1 MEPGLS
7 AIMNQR
13 TYPTAPGHSRQHG
26 VVLVIALIVLVAMT
40 LVAIGTLRSVDTGN
54 LIAGNLGFKQ
64 ATLNSSDVA
73 VDTAYRWLVSNS
85 SGTTLTNDATA
96 NGYLSSV
103 PSAEPNWTD
112 ASDAIWNTAVCMN
125 NCTPDATY
133 GNTMRYVI
141 HRLCTQANTAYNGT
155 GANGQANQC
164 HMSTGSSDGS
174 GDSKIVNS
182 QSPCAYTP
190 CGVPQLYYRITAKVV
205 GPHNAVSIVQAVV
218 AI

>member
-1 MEPGLS
+1 
-7 AIMNQR
+7 MNHR
-13 TYPTAPGHSRQHG
+13 TYPTAPSRSRQHG

-64 ATLNSSDVA
+64 ATLNSSDQA
-73 VDTAYRWLVSNS
+73 VDTAYRWLIGNS
-85 SGTTLTNDATA
+85 SGTTLISDSTA

-103 PSAEPNWTD
+103 PSTDPVWTD
-112 ASDAIWNTAVCMN
+112 ASDAIWSSAVCMN
-125 NCTPDATY
+125 NCTPDGN

-155 GANGQANQC
+155 GAGGQANQC
-164 HMSTGSSDGS
+164 HMSSGSSDGS

-182 QSPCAYTP
+182 QSPCAYQN
-190 CGVPQLYYRITAKVV
+190 CSAQQLYYRITAKVV